1 MDITNKVDLVF
12 MLQYA
17 VGVADLAAQKKLEE
31 LQKAGPR
38 FSVHSADL
46 FTGKAQGPAIGTMLD
61 NCGGAWICLPGKC
74 KLVNSIKKHFRNLDR
89 FSYQGHQFEGSNWY
103 ISKGTYKGY
112 TLHLS
117 YPTRGRQEMSVH
129 EAANQAA
136 VDYLKKEGHECY
148 MHSYID

>member
-1 MDITNKVDLVF
+1 MIHDKDWVICLLN
-12 MLQYA
+12 QA
-17 VGVADLAAQKKLEE
+17 VSVAEVAAQKKLEE
-31 LQKAGPR
+31 LLKAGPR

-61 NCGGAWICLPGKC
+61 NCGGAWICLAGKC
-74 KLVNSIKKHFRNLDR
+74 TLVNSIKKHFRNLDR
-89 FSYQGHQFEGSNWY
+89 FSYQGHQYEGPNWY

-136 VDYLKKEGHECY
+136 VEYLKKEGHECY